1 VVRIH
6 VLKVLRQE
14 RNPLALA
21 GFRPRQELQE
31 LFHTH
36 PKFVGMEKSGRSQI
50 RWSARRSATVE
61 GVHSFAGGENGRGT
75 HQRPQT
81 SSQPSP
87 EGSFMVLAD
96 LREIL
101 EVLEPA
107 SMFWKSPDWRERI
120 WMLLA
125 TAALAGVV
133 LVAQFLFG
141 S

>member
-1 VVRIH
+1 
-6 VLKVLRQE
+6 
-14 RNPLALA
+14 
-21 GFRPRQELQE
+21 
-31 LFHTH
+31 
-36 PKFVGMEKSGRSQI
+36 
-50 RWSARRSATVE
+50 
-61 GVHSFAGGENGRGT
+61 
-75 HQRPQT
+75 
-81 SSQPSP
+81 
-87 EGSFMVLAD
+87 MVLAD